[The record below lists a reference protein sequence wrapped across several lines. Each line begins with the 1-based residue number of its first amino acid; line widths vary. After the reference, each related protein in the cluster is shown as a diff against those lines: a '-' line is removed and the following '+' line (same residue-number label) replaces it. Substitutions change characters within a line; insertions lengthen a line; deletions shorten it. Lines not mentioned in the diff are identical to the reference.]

1 MNLSLVL
8 LYIHL
13 GLIPDLCFIANIL
26 LMNPL
31 LQKFIL
37 PVSSPHSSWC
47 SPQEI
52 CRSGSWHRDCCHPD
66 SHDDDD
72 HDDHDDDES

>member
-26 LMNPL
+26 FKTECQNVTTGTLFF
-31 LQKFIL
+31 KDF
-37 PVSSPHSSWC
+37 SAFFTYFWGKRGK
-47 SPQEI
+47 E
-52 CRSGSWHRDCCHPD
+52 
-66 SHDDDD
+66 
-72 HDDHDDDES
+72 

>member
-26 LMNPL
+26 FDATNIFSRSATDFGAGKKKGRAQMCVKWIVRGWR
-31 LQKFIL
+31 QIL
-37 PVSSPHSSWC
+37 
-47 SPQEI
+47 
-52 CRSGSWHRDCCHPD
+52 
-66 SHDDDD
+66 
-72 HDDHDDDES
+72 

>member
-26 LMNPL
+26 LQYGNHIMHP
-31 LQKFIL
+31 FIKRFR
-37 PVSSPHSSWC
+37 
-47 SPQEI
+47 I
-52 CRSGSWHRDCCHPD
+52 IIGSYLV
-66 SHDDDD
+66 
-72 HDDHDDDES
+72 

>member
-26 LMNPL
+26 FNIFS
-31 LQKFIL
+31 KAEFIATRQYY
-37 PVSSPHSSWC
+37 SF
-47 SPQEI
+47 
-52 CRSGSWHRDCCHPD
+52 
-66 SHDDDD
+66 
-72 HDDHDDDES
+72 ESLITGILVIIGRRGL